1 MRILIDADSCPVV
14 DETVRLARRYSV
26 ACLILCDTAHSI
38 QRDGAQTLSC
48 STGADSVDFTLVNL
62 AQPGDLV
69 ITQDY
74 GLASM
79 CLARKAFVLDQNGR
93 EYTLANIDGLLL
105 SRHVARKIRS
115 GGGRLKGPR
124 KRSREQTLTFERA
137 LTAFL
142 ERHGASIP

>member
-1 MRILIDADSCPVV
+1 M
-14 DETVRLARRYSV
+14 
-26 ACLILCDTAHSI
+26 
-38 QRDGAQTLSC
+38 
-48 STGADSVDFTLVNL
+48 DFTLVNL

-69 ITQDY
+69 ITQEY